1 MKRRSG
7 ILFVISAPS
16 GAGKTTL
23 CRRLLRGDPALEFS
37 VSHTTR
43 PRRPGERHGRDYW
56 FIGAPEFARRRRR
69 GEFVEWAVV
78 NGITYGTSSRMLRR
92 AAARGRD
99 LILDIDTQGAAS
111 IRRRFPDAV
120 LIFILPPGPE
130 ALRRRLVGRGTE
142 AAAMLA
148 RRLLLARREVGR
160 AGRYDYIVV
169 NDRLNDAFRDLR
181 AIIAAERCRRRR
193 PRRDVEAIRRAFQ
206 AAGWG
211 RAAGRRR

>member
-1 MKRRSG
+1 MKGLRRG
-7 ILFVISAPS
+7 ILFVVSAPS

-23 CRRLLRGDPALEFS
+23 CRRLLRRDRDLEFS

-56 FIGAPEFARRRRR
+56 FVTQAEFARLRRR

-99 LILDIDTQGAAS
+99 LLLDIDTVGAAS

-120 LIFILPPGPE
+120 LIFILPPAP
-130 ALRRRLVGRGTE
+130 ADLRRRLRGRGTE
-142 AAAMLA
+142 EGTMLA
-148 RRLLLARREVGR
+148 RRLRLARREVGR
-160 AGRYDYIVV
+160 AGRYDYLVV
-169 NDRLNDAFRDLR
+169 NDDLEGAFRDLR
-181 AIIAAERCRRRR
+181 AILLAERCRKGR
-193 PRRDVEAIRRAFQ
+193 PRADVEAIRRAFRV
-206 AAGWG
+206 WRPG
-211 RAAGRRR
+211 RS